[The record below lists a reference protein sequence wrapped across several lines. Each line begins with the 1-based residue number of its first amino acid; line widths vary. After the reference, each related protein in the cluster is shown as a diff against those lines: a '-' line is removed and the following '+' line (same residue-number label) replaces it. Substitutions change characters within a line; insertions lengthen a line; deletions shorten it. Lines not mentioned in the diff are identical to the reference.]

1 MIKILLVEDDKNIS
15 KIVKTYLEKEGFS
28 VDCAY
33 DGLEAQS
40 LFNNNIY
47 KLVILDR
54 MLPFTSGSE
63 LIKIFRAKDKNILV
77 LMLTALVED
86 EDIIDG
92 FKLGADDYVTK
103 PFKARILIERIKAL
117 IRRENINSNILYFDD
132 LGLSIDMENKTVK
145 IYEKTVDLTTNEFNV
160 LKVLYS
166 NPGKV
171 FTREEIIEIGFGDEF
186 SAYDRAID
194 TYIKNLR
201 KKLETDTKKP
211 QIIKTIYGLG
221 YKSGV

>member
-171 FTREEIIEIGFGDEF
+171 FTREEIIEIGLGDEF

-211 QIIKTIYGLG
+211 QIIKTVYGLG